1 MLRVQLLSM
10 SQGALQVC
18 EPCASL
24 QFADMGALD
33 APFEIVRFSITAAL
47 ITLRSRSRV
56 SLVA

>member
-1 MLRVQLLSM
+1 MLRVQLLSR

-33 APFEIVRFSITAAL
+33 ALFEIVRFGMTAAL
-47 ITLRSRSRV
+47 VTVNLATIFW
-56 SLVA
+56 